1 MDPILTGFGLA
12 SAAGPNAY
20 IPFLLLGVAGRL
32 GYADLSAPYT
42 IRSSNAGLAVLAVLL
57 TVELL
62 ADKVRG
68 SITSTTSSTPSSAL
82 RLADSSSSLAPGRGT
97 WTRPWRRSSGW

>member
-12 SAAGPNAY
+12 SAAGLNAY
-20 IPFLLLGVAGRL
+20 IPLLLLGVAGLL

-42 IRSSNAGLAVLAVLL
+42 ILGSNAGLVVLAVLL

-62 ADKVRG
+62 ADKVPG
-68 SITSTTSSTPSSAL
+68 SITSTTSSTPSSA
-82 RLADSSSSLAPGRGT
+82 RRRVASSSPPAPGRGNS
-97 WTRPWRRSSGW
+97 TRPWPRSLA